1 MLAKAAMLSPTTLAE
16 LQPNCSTSL
25 VACPI
30 PRSSP
35 CCLFYNKSVL
45 DVATRDPHHV
55 LAPFC
60 LSRLNYNLGGQWG
73 GVGSGGGVCR
83 RNRSMTRHQAN

>member
-1 MLAKAAMLSPTTLAE
+1 MLAKAAMLYHTTLAK

-25 VACPI
+25 VATPI
-30 PRSSP
+30 PCSSP
-35 CCLFYNKSVL
+35 CCWFYNKSVL

-55 LAPFC
+55 LAPFY

-73 GVGSGGGVCR
+73 GVGLGGGCR
-83 RNRSMTRHQAN
+83 KSRFMTRHQAN